1 MQYPYSLILNS
12 PNLLA
17 LTNVS
22 PKPSSKS
29 LHSSINDACFS
40 CRVSYIQYEQMK
52 QDKKNKRGRIPN
64 TKKLAGSM
72 QIIILFV
79 LHDELLC
86 FEAHA
91 VDLKIQLI
99 IQVFFG

>member
-1 MQYPYSLILNS
+1 MFL
-12 PNLLA
+12 PNPVQNLYVHLLTT
-17 LTNVS
+17 LVF
-22 PKPSSKS
+22 
-29 LHSSINDACFS
+29 LVVFHI
-40 CRVSYIQYEQMK
+40 YEQMK
-52 QDKKNKRGRIPN
+52 QDKKNKRCRIPN